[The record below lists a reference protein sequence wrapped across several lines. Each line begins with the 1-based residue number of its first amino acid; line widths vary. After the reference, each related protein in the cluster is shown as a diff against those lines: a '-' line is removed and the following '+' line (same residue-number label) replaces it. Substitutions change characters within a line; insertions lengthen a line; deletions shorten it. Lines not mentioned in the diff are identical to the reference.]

1 MKKYDEIRKTATGQR
16 DDYTTWCFLDYAYFK
31 KNCQLI
37 TADLSKQKAFQQI
50 VFTSTMKTKWM
61 MQCILENIEN

>member
-1 MKKYDEIRKTATGQR
+1 MRLERLQQDNEMITQHDVFWITL
-16 DDYTTWCFLDYAYFK
+16 TLK

-50 VFTSTMKTKWM
+50 VFTSTMKTK
-61 MQCILENIEN
+61 